1 MPATANTRPRFFK
14 EANNQYIS
22 GITTALSAANLTS
35 GTLDTNV
42 WQAWVADAT
51 NDGWCVE
58 IRCKPQPINNTAATI
73 MRAYLNNGSTIA
85 TAANSSFLDELQI
98 PATTASTTVP
108 TPTFVLPI
116 ARHITFGHRV
126 LVTFSVA
133 PGGSGAFDLIGIG
146 YNL

>member
-14 EANNQYIS
+14 EANNKYLS
-22 GITTALSAANLTS
+22 GLTAALSAGNLTG

-42 WQAWVADAT
+42 FQAWVADST
-51 NDGWCVE
+51 NDGYCVE

-85 TAANSSFLDELQI
+85 TAANSTFLDELQI
-98 PATTASTTVP
+98 PATTASITTP

-116 ARHITFGHRV
+116 ARHIMFGHRILIV
-126 LVTFSVA
+126 FSVA
-133 PGGSGAFDLIGIG
+133 PGGSGAFDVTGIG